1 MKCDV
6 CGIRDAVLFIQQV
19 SESSSVE
26 IHLCTVCARER
37 GISTGDD
44 KNQKIEVSLG
54 GILSGLFNGKEPSDD
69 QKRSCPSCGQTLQ
82 DIRKKLTAGCPECY
96 TVFRAEILG
105 LLRSSGAEPSY
116 TGSLP
121 RKLAHFQ
128 SRLTDRMALQNR
140 LQMAIS
146 AENYEMAALYR
157 DRLRIL
163 DEGGSG
169 NGG

>member
-6 CGIRDAVLFIQQV
+6 CGIRDAVLYIQQV

-26 IHLCTVCARER
+26 LHLCTVCAKER
-37 GISTGDD
+37 GITTDD

-54 GILSGLFNGKEPSDD
+54 NILSGLFKKAAPADD
-69 QKRSCPSCGQTLQ
+69 PNRSCPGCGQTLQ
-82 DIRKKLTAGCPECY
+82 DIRKKQTAGCPECY
-96 TVFRAEILG
+96 AFFRAEILG
-105 LLRSSGAEPSY
+105 LLRSGGAEPAY

-121 RKLAHFQ
+121 QKLAHFQ

-163 DEGGSG
+163 DEGGGG